1 MRYSHSCN
9 DPQLK
14 IIDSQ
19 AMATPIDVVKTRIQ
33 VDPSLRG
40 KGMFPAGRSIVA
52 AEGASALLT
61 GFGPTAVGYFVQ
73 GGLKFV
79 GYEFWKTKI
88 INTIGDYDT
97 AVEHRT
103 AIYLTS
109 AAIAEFFA
117 DIALCPLEATRI
129 RLVSERGF
137 ASGLT
142 TGFLRILR
150 EDGVLRGFYSG
161 FIPIL
166 FKQVIVSCIIVTD
179 VDSIC
184 IGSIYCS

>member
-1 MRYSHSCN
+1 
-9 DPQLK
+9 
-14 IIDSQ
+14 
-19 AMATPIDVVKTRIQ
+19 MATPIDVVKTRIQ
-33 VDPSLRG
+33 VDPSLKG
-40 KGMFPAGRSIVA
+40 KGMFTAGRNIVG
-52 AEGASALLT
+52 AEGAGALLT

-117 DIALCPLEATRI
+117 DVALSPLEATRI

-142 TGFLRILR
+142 TGFMRILR
-150 EDGVLRGFYSG
+150 EDGVWRGFYSG

-166 FKQVIVSCIIVTD
+166 FKQVQTISCCACV
-179 VDSIC
+179 
-184 IGSIYCS
+184 

>member
-1 MRYSHSCN
+1 MN
-9 DPQLK
+9 T
-14 IIDSQ
+14 DSQ
-19 AMATPIDVVKTRIQ
+19 GMTTPIDVVKTRIQ
-33 VDPSLRG
+33 VDPSLKG
-40 KGMFPAGRSIVA
+40 KGMFVAGRSIVGS
-52 AEGASALLT
+52 EGAGALLT

-79 GYEFWKTKI
+79 GYEFWKSKI
-88 INTIGDYDT
+88 INATGDYDT

-117 DIALCPLEATRI
+117 DVALCPLEATRI

-137 ASGLT
+137 ATGLT
-142 TGFLRILR
+142 TGFMRILR
-150 EDGVLRGFYSG
+150 EDGVIRGFYSG

-166 FKQVIVSCIIVTD
+166 CKQVLNTLGTCV
-179 VDSIC
+179 
-184 IGSIYCS
+184 